1 MKRNVLAF
9 FSFMLMVVFL
19 GCDMGNGDII
29 SEERTVEGFNGV
41 KLEGVAN
48 INVYPG
54 ENYRVIVKTDS
65 NLMDRVLTTVSGNIL
80 NISQKSGAFNATEL
94 TIDVYMPEIKNI
106 ILSGTGN
113 IKVFNGNSSEL
124 SISKSGTGNIDAQD
138 FQVQNITINHSGTG
152 NSKIWATN
160 TLNGTLSGTGNILYK
175 GNPTISIN
183 KTGTGNIKPL

>member
-9 FSFMLMVVFL
+9 LGFMLMVVFL

-48 INVYPG
+48 INIHPG
-54 ENYRVIVKTDS
+54 ENYLVIVKTDS
-65 NLMDRVLTTVSGNIL
+65 NLMDRVLTTVSDNNL
-80 NISQKSGAFNATEL
+80 QISQKSGAFNATEL
-94 TIDVYMPEIKNI
+94 TVDVYMPEIKNI
-106 ILSGTGN
+106 TLKGTGNIKVLNGESSELSITLSGTGN
-113 IKVFNGNSSEL
+113 IN
-124 SISKSGTGNIDAQD
+124 AQD
-138 FQVQNITINHSGTG
+138 FQVQNVTINHSGTG

-160 TLNGTLSGTGNILYK
+160 TLNGSLSGTGNIYYK
-175 GNPTISIN
+175 GSPTVNVN